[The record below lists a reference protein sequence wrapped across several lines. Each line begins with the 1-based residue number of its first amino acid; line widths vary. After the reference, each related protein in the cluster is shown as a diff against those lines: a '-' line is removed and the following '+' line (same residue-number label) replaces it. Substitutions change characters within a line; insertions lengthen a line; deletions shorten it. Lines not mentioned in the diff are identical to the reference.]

1 MLESV
6 ADSGIFLYNDVMG
19 VRNMANETDQA
30 LDKKTLI
37 LAEAERILRK
47 RAVLWAGTVGI
58 AEKLR
63 CAEGGVLLL
72 LPGWKEAASGS
83 ARIQLPQDGARHQWA
98 YPRGR
103 NGAGFF

>member
-1 MLESV
+1 MPESV

-19 VRNMANETDQA
+19 VRSMANETDQA

-37 LAEAERILRK
+37 LAEAERIF
-47 RAVLWAGTVGI
+47 
-58 AEKLR
+58 
-63 CAEGGVLLL
+63 AEGEFLLL
-72 LPGWKEAASGS
+72 LPGWKEATSSGS

-103 NGAGFF
+103 DGAGFF

>member
-37 LAEAERILRK
+37 QMCIRDSIRPVTAISIRCFFKSIPSAPSFSGKKTPSSRFRK
-47 RAVLWAGTVGI
+47 
-58 AEKLR
+58 
-63 CAEGGVLLL
+63 
-72 LPGWKEAASGS
+72 
-83 ARIQLPQDGARHQWA
+83 DGA
-98 YPRGR
+98 G
-103 NGAGFF
+103 NLSLMTL